1 MRTPSRS
8 IRPSRR
14 SRFAQSLIAGTAAL
28 SLAACSDAV
37 APAPALGGL
46 RLESSEGR
54 GYFQRYVAMGT
65 SISAG
70 VASDGLV
77 AASQEQAWPAQ
88 LARLGHREISLP
100 LVAWPGC
107 NAPLAAPIISGRRID
122 GTAATAF
129 GCARNAEGVVL
140 PANDVAVD
148 GSRVAEALFGPNPA
162 DPQRVAK
169 HGVILPAGMT
179 QVSAMQAQDPKLVSV
194 ELGANEVLGASRGIL
209 IPNTTIV
216 PFATFASQYDQVLD
230 AVEAENPKAVVLVGL
245 IQDVGA
251 FPAFRSGAELYA
263 QRTALTNFG
272 IVLTEACN
280 TTNAGNLVFVP
291 VKIPTLA
298 AIANATRTPQVWDCG
313 DVPFTVDYV
322 LTPGDR
328 GTVNALI
335 GQMNAHIQQEAQARG
350 WAYFSLGEALFE
362 APGVRVSYNPI
373 QQFMSTDAPYG
384 SFISF
389 DGYHPSALGQTMIAQ
404 AAARALN
411 AKYGME
417 IPLLMEEV
425 IAGN

>member
-1 MRTPSRS
+1 MRTP
-8 IRPSRR
+8 RR
-14 SRFAQSLIAGTAAL
+14 RFPRLAPAAAAL
-28 SLAACSDAV
+28 ALAACSDAV
-37 APAPALGGL
+37 APTLETPSF

-65 SISAG
+65 SITAG

-77 AASQEQAWPAQ
+77 AESQQHAWPAQ
-88 LARLGHREISLP
+88 LARLGHREIALP
-100 LVAWPGC
+100 LIAWPGC
-107 NAPLAAPIISGRRID
+107 KPPLRAPIITGVRID
-122 GTAATAF
+122 GSPATGF
-129 GCARNAEGVVL
+129 TCAPNVAGVVL
-140 PANDVAVD
+140 PTNAVAVD
-148 GSRVAEALFGPNPA
+148 GARLAEALAGPNPA
-162 DPQRVAK
+162 DAERVAK

-179 QVSAMQAQDPKLVSV
+179 QVSAMQAQNPKIVSV
-194 ELGANEVLGASRGIL
+194 EFGANELLGARGGIL

-216 PFATFASQYDQVLD
+216 PFATFRSQYDQLLD
-230 AVEAENPKAVVLVGL
+230 AVAAESPKAVVLVGL
-245 IQDVGA
+245 IQDVGN

-263 QRTALTNFG
+263 QRAALMNFG
-272 IVLTEACN
+272 IVLTDACN

-298 AIANATRTPQVWDCG
+298 AIANATKAPQFWDCG
-313 DVPFTVDYV
+313 DVPLTVDYV

-328 GTVNALI
+328 ATLNGLMA
-335 GQMNAHIQQEAQARG
+335 QMNAHIAQRAGERG
-350 WAYFSLGEALFE
+350 WAHFTLGEALYE

-411 AKYGME
+411 ATYGME
-417 IPLLMEEV
+417 IPTLLDEV
-425 IAGN
+425 IAAN